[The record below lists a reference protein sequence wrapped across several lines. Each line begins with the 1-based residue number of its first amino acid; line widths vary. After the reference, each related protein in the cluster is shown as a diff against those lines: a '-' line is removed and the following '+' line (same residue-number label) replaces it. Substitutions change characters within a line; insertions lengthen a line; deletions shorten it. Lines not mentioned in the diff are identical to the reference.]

1 MLKHNDA
8 PLIMYLG
15 GPLPILPDP
24 GLLIAFV
31 AAVLGGGGGGSGG
44 NGGAGTIKGDQP

>member
-1 MLKHNDA
+1 MNW

-15 GPLPILPDP
+15 GPVPILPDP

-31 AAVLGGGGGGSGG
+31 AAVLGGGGGGSSG
-44 NGGAGTIKGDQP
+44 NGGAGTMKGDQP